1 MPPAAVYF
9 VKPLRMAAM
18 PASLTGTG
26 VSKSGSPEAKS
37 ITSTPRAAIALAS
50 AVMRSVGGG
59 EVRPTR
65 SEEHTAELQSR
76 LHLVCRLFLE
86 KKKKNKMRYIRCS
99 VNEC

>member
-50 AVMRSVGGG
+50 AGMRSVGGG
-59 EVRPTR
+59 EGGPARCGKFIGGSPAGVLLNDGETLGDPGRGR
-65 SEEHTAELQSR
+65 SPRAGPLP
-76 LHLVCRLFLE
+76 
-86 KKKKNKMRYIRCS
+86 
-99 VNEC
+99 

>member
-26 VSKSGSPEAKS
+26 VSKSGSPEAKA

-50 AVMRSVGGG
+50 AVLGRGGGGG
-59 EVRPTR
+59 EPAPPSAKLHRERPPGRPSTDAQPHGAPARTR
-65 SEEHTAELQSR
+65 RPPTGAHP
-76 LHLVCRLFLE
+76 C
-86 KKKKNKMRYIRCS
+86 
-99 VNEC
+99 